1 MVNVVFVKAK
11 GGGIGDWFTSLFN
24 DWTGLWHCD
33 FALPDGRRFGARP
46 GGGAKIFTSGFGA
59 YREIVLPVDVA
70 AEALL
75 PWLQKE
81 DGSPYDYL
89 GVLRFAVPF
98 LRGSSDKWF
107 CSELVAAALRDLAGW
122 SIDPAKGP
130 SLDGLLPPWRKT
142 LMSDQN
148 RTISRTRPDRRRAV
162 SIATPVNWANSA
174 LSIFGTPQGKC
185 PSVATK

>member
-24 DWTGLWHCD
+24 EGTGLCHCE

-46 GGGAKIFTSGFGA
+46 GGTQFYTSGFGID
-59 YREIVLPVDVA
+59 REILLPVDVSPDT
-70 AEALL
+70 LL

-89 GVLRFAVPF
+89 GVFRFALPF
-98 LRGSSDKWF
+98 LRGSKDKWF

-122 SIDPAKGP
+122 DVDPAKARP
-130 SLDGLLPPWRKT
+130 STVYFHLGGQR
-142 LMSDQN
+142 
-148 RTISRTRPDRRRAV
+148 
-162 SIATPVNWANSA
+162 
-174 LSIFGTPQGKC
+174 
-185 PSVATK
+185 

>member
-24 DWTGLWHCD
+24 EGTGLCHCE
-33 FALPDGRRFGARP
+33 FALPDGRRFGSRP
-46 GGGAKIFTSGFGA
+46 GGGAKFYTSGFGA
-59 YREIVLPVDVA
+59 DREIVLPVNVA
-70 AEALL
+70 PEALL

-89 GVLRFAVPF
+89 GVFRFAVPF

-122 SIDPAKGP
+122 SVDPAKARP
-130 SLDGLLPPWRKT
+130 STVYFHLG
-142 LMSDQN
+142 
-148 RTISRTRPDRRRAV
+148 
-162 SIATPVNWANSA
+162 
-174 LSIFGTPQGKC
+174 GKH
-185 PSVATK
+185 